1 MDVVRLRER
10 EPDCMHNQACHHQQ
24 RAEAFRCNFPPVNR
38 LPCRRPRRGRSDRLV
53 NFRFFFLLLY
63 LERRGGGGFYG
74 RVRSARK
81 PH

>member
-63 LERRGGGGFYG
+63 LERRGGGFYG